1 MKKWI
6 FLPIFLLSLFINA
19 YAAPDLIVQPGST
32 PMPAVVTQGSTVS
45 GIVYQVKNLNS
56 STTYPITFQNLNGD
70 GITYTSTCGN
80 LAPSSTCDINMT
92 FDSSSQSLGPY
103 VHPFSVLGAPEP
115 AYYVLNSKIIAPS
128 GNVNAYSNITLS
140 DGNTTSDTFTET
152 FTPAVG
158 SPTVFNTVP
167 FGKNELTPAIAQGTY
182 TVSIAPSSITV
193 GGNAYDAPLPFQF
206 HLAQTGD
213 TANFVYTKD
222 QNVSVTT
229 VITAPNIG
237 SSTVSVTATG
247 PATYGPKNQTSGS
260 DNFDNMK
267 PGSYTIEAGGYTGT
281 DTNQYTCKADSN
293 PTPIDTS
300 HTTIPIT
307 CTEVAPSTISVN
319 SVITAPNL
327 PTGSTVALTLADT
340 GHTYGPHNQAAGTT
354 LFDGSVVAASDYTL
368 TCAPYTVGSDQYT
381 ATPTNPTTIDGSHT
395 TVTCTYSKVAPP
407 GSNFD
412 WEVNHLTIL
421 KNAHIF
427 LISWGGGNTTGP
439 VHTSTNPEP
448 NPKLISDIATYEGS
462 PTPILSGAEVAGFP
476 NYISMG
482 TISEPTTSVTD
493 QLKTMNL
500 QFSNKYEAPFGNS
513 PGGCYWQQQNAAGAS
528 GGLQKD
534 YWYNAN
540 QSSGL
545 QPLNWV
551 TTPTPSNLIPA
562 GTYVIAGDQYVHNT
576 FFHGFW
582 GKIKGYYRHVLFGE
596 PISGFIEYIGVIGT
610 PIQVDSTHVT
620 IPETYIALPPN
631 TSQGR
636 PNLANIKT
644 ITFSV
649 PTYVSTNVTFG
660 ANPPSSGTSLI
671 NLAENMCGSYF
682 YTTGGYT
689 PIVNDI
695 ASQAATVKT
704 ATGHNLVAGDVF
716 YTVPFSVSNDQIID
730 ALVNDYNIESNLYNL
745 ATEVL
750 LMQAQYTTNNVNM
763 ALLLNPDSTNV
774 FQNCAQWYC
783 AISWQKGI
791 TQDTNTTLIQIPNLQ
806 EDINNAI
813 DRLVTYSQLSSGAAS
828 TLKALIVSSGVLT
841 PPSGSGLT
849 SPGMQNFFAMENL
862 LIKHLAPNVPFGYGQ
877 NIYDNANP
885 IMAVGTPPVANAPWE
900 TASFQWIHK
909 VNHLGYTPTV
919 VGQAIQFEADKYATY
934 LKTMHFATYSGDPLA
949 AYAPNLI
956 YYDRFEFDVIY
967 SEVSNGYVMNGVD
980 WTSYVGQYITDI
992 NNGGIISPIPTAMWQ
1007 MPGSSLQVQGA
1018 TFPSNAKGD
1027 TMEDWTFGNPQLHND
1042 FSNVAACTTITPSPA
1057 TLPCNWYGTDFTGYL
1072 NTSIYFTQN
1081 AGVKNTIDYLKLTS
1095 SAP

>member
-6 FLPIFLLSLFINA
+6 FLPIFLFFLFINA
-19 YAAPDLIVQPGST
+19 HASPDLIVLPVT
-32 PMPAVVTQGSTVS
+32 PIPAVVTQGSVVP
-45 GIVYQVKNLNS
+45 GLVYQVKNLNPS
-56 STTYPITFQNLNGD
+56 NTYPITFENLNGD
-70 GITYTSTCGN
+70 GITYTSTCSN
-80 LAPSSTCDINMT
+80 LAPLSTCIIDMT
-92 FDSSSQSLGPY
+92 FDSTGQSLTHPY
-103 VHPFSVLGAPEP
+103 VHPFSVLGASAP
-115 AYYVLNSKIIAPS
+115 AYWVLNSKIIAPS
-128 GNVNAYSNITLS
+128 GDVNAYSNITLS

-158 SPTVFNTVP
+158 SPIIFNTVP
-167 FGKNELTPAIAQGTY
+167 FGKNELSPAIAQGTY
-182 TVSIAPSSITV
+182 TVSVTPASITV
-193 GGNAYDAPLPFQF
+193 GGSAYDAPLPVQF

-213 TANFVYTKD
+213 AVNLTYTKD
-222 QNVSVTT
+222 QNISVTT
-229 VITAPNIG
+229 SITAPNIG
-237 SSTVSVTATG
+237 LSTVAVTATG
-247 PATYGPKNQTSGS
+247 PATYGPHNQTGGS

-267 PGSYTIEAGGYTGT
+267 PGSYTVTAGGYTGT
-281 DTNQYTCKADSN
+281 DTLSYTCHPVNPYSVGKASTVI
-293 PTPIDTS
+293 PFSCSAIPPATESVDT
-300 HTTIPIT
+300 I
-307 CTEVAPSTISVN
+307 
-319 SVITAPNL
+319 ITAPNL
-327 PTGSTVALTLADT
+327 PTGSTVAVTLNGT
-340 GHTYGPHNQAAGTT
+340 QTYGPHNQAAGTT
-354 LFDGSVVAASDYTL
+354 FFDHVEDGSYTL
-368 TCAPYTVGSDQYT
+368 TCAPYSVGSDQYT
-381 ATPTNPTTIDGSHT
+381 ATPTNPTTIDSSHQT
-395 TVTCTYSKVAPP
+395 ATCTYSKVAPP
-407 GSNFD
+407 GSNYD
-412 WEVNHLTIL
+412 WTVDHLTIL

-439 VHTSTNPEP
+439 IQTSTNPQP
-448 NPKLISDIATYEGS
+448 NPKLISDIATYEES
-462 PTPILSGAEVAGFP
+462 PTPILSGASVAGFP

-482 TISEPTTSVTD
+482 TISEPTTSVTN
-493 QLKTMNL
+493 QLKTQNL
-500 QFSNKYEAPFGNS
+500 QFSNKYESPFGNS

-545 QPLNWV
+545 QPLNWM

-562 GTYVIAGDQYVHNT
+562 GTYVITGDQYVHNT
-576 FFHGFW
+576 FVHGFW
-582 GKIKGYYRHVLFGE
+582 GKIKSYYRHVLGE
-596 PISGFIEYIGVIGT
+596 SVGSGFIEYIGVIGT
-610 PIQVDSTHVT
+610 PIQVDSNHVT

-649 PTYVSTNVTFG
+649 PTYVSTNVTFS
-660 ANPPSSGTSLI
+660 ANPPTSGTSLI

-682 YTTGGYT
+682 YTTGGYA

-695 ASQAATVKT
+695 AAQALAVKT

-730 ALVNDYNIESNLYNL
+730 SLVNDYNIASNLYNL
-745 ATEVL
+745 ATETL
-750 LMQAQYTTNNVNM
+750 LMQTQYTTNNVNM

-774 FQNCAQWYC
+774 FQNCSQWYC
-783 AISWQKGI
+783 AISWQKGL

-806 EDINNAI
+806 QDANNVI
-813 DRLVTYSQLSSGAAS
+813 DRLVSYSQLSSGEAT

-849 SPGMQNFFAMENL
+849 APGMQNFFALENL
-862 LIKHLAPNVPFGYGQ
+862 LIKQLAPNVPFGYGN

-885 IMAVGTPPVANAPWE
+885 LMAVGTPPVANAPWE

-919 VGQAIQFEADKYATY
+919 EAQAIQFEADKYATY
-934 LKTMHFATYSGDPLA
+934 LKTMHFATYSGDPQA
-949 AYAPNLI
+949 AYAPTLI

-967 SEVSNGYVMNGVD
+967 SEVSNGYLMNGVD
-980 WTSYVGQYITDI
+980 WASYVGQYITDI

-1027 TMEDWTFGNPQLHND
+1027 TMDDWTFGNPQLHND

-1081 AGVKNTIDYLKLTS
+1081 SGVKNTIDYLKLTS